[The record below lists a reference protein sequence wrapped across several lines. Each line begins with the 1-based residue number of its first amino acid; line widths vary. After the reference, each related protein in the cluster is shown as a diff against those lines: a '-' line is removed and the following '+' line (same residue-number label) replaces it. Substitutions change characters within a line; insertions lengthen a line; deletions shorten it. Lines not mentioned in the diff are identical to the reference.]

1 MLTSYDQYLD
11 ACRELCR
18 AQVEVWMTTLQDAA
32 RINAAGKAL
41 LDDML
46 ARQENAAAQVDAA
59 ASIEELFDVS
69 ANLLGEGIS
78 SGTQTVLQMWREIGE
93 VQVRSLNYLPAHVQ
107 RLSELYARMFKFA
120 SGIPQPLIPVGSLIF
135 GGQPFAPGGFLWPS
149 ARTGTSR
156 TEEKG
161 QHRTGEAGER
171 EQAAG

>member
-41 LDDML
+41 IEDML
-46 ARQENAAAQVDAA
+46 ARQENAAAQIDAA
-59 ASIEELFDVS
+59 ASLEELFDVS

-78 SGTQTVLQMWREIGE
+78 SSTQTVLQTWREIGL
-93 VQVRSLNYLPAHVQ
+93 VQVRSLNYLPAHAQ

-120 SGIPQPLIPVGSLIF
+120 TGIPQPLIPIGSLLF
-135 GGQPFAPGGFLWPS
+135 GGLPSPTGGTFWPTAS
-149 ARTGTSR
+149 AASVRADKITGP
-156 TEEKG
+156 
-161 QHRTGEAGER
+161 TGEAGKR